1 VGAER
6 RILNAVKGKLPKF
19 FRYGIGMVLTYF
31 RRVVRWAFILR
42 LLRGETLRD
51 SAILFASACAAPITS
66 FRKFWVWQDPVLL
79 WDCQVR
85 VVETGSFNLRAR
97 TDDLWHVYPD
107 REPEVFAQISALLRP
122 RDVFVDAGANIGV
135 YTVLASRKVG
145 ASGRVLA
152 IEMMPETCAI
162 LRKHLEMNGC
172 ENAEVIETALSDAE
186 GEFVDAFLPR
196 SQCGQASLTRN
207 PDKSEKIRVQTR
219 TLDRVAAEIDRV
231 RLLKL
236 DLEGVEL
243 QALQGARKL
252 LDRVDAI
259 CFEDREGDSPV
270 RPFLQG
276 LGFSLSP
283 LGKADVFAERRLE

>member
-1 VGAER
+1 VNSR
-6 RILNAVKGKLPKF
+6 ISLMPRTLKSFVKRSVRWFRIL
-19 FRYGIGMVLTYF
+19 RT
-31 RRVVRWAFILR
+31 VRGVGWKNQTRLLLSWVWAFIDSWKAPLVWR
-42 LLRGETLRD
+42 DPLLLYD
-51 SAILFASACAAPITS
+51 IL
-66 FRKFWVWQDPVLL
+66 
-79 WDCQVR
+79 VR
-85 VVETGSFNLRAR
+85 VEHAGIFSLRRR
-97 TDDLWHVYPD
+97 TDDLWHVFPG
-107 REPEVFAQISALLRP
+107 REPEVFTKILECLSSG
-122 RDVFVDAGANIGV
+122 DTYIDAGANIGF
-135 YTVLASRKVG
+135 YSVLASRKVG
-145 ASGRVLA
+145 PSGRVLP